1 MVRCRSCL
9 FCCTALSYY
18 ILLVFLLFA
27 SFPYGKIHG
36 CALVSHL
43 QGTLHGVFQSHQLT
57 LTFCV
62 PAGCMNCR
70 PPYQQQ
76 VLPSIYYK
84 DAGGQE
90 KPPPTQCVLPTP
102 WKVSSFL
109 AISQQKAGGQRH
121 SLGMTVVSPGGAVI
135 VTGMFTVVVLSRGG

>member
-27 SFPYGKIHG
+27 SFPYRKIHG
-36 CALVSHL
+36 CALVTHL

-70 PPYQQQ
+70 PYINNKFSR
-76 VLPSIYYK
+76 PSITK
-84 DAGGQE
+84 MLVARRT
-90 KPPPTQCVLPTP
+90 PNTRCVLPTP